1 MLAARVPLKRALSV
15 LPVGIAMGL
24 LVMVLALFRRD
35 CVPDIVL
42 EGFGMHVPLYLVV
55 ASLLLTMIGG
65 LAGFFVVPMNALL
78 QYRGHVLMSAGHSI
92 AVQNFNEN
100 LSVLAMLC
108 VYAVLVRYDLSVPT
122 IIILFGLFVVGSMLL
137 VMRRHRM
144 NMRRAATRST
154 LIREGRH

>member
-1 MLAARVPLKRALSV
+1 
-15 LPVGIAMGL
+15 
-24 LVMVLALFRRD
+24 
-35 CVPDIVL
+35 
-42 EGFGMHVPLYLVV
+42 VPLYLIV

-108 VYAVLVRYDLSVPT
+108 LYAVLVRYDLSVPT
-122 IIILFGLFVVGSMLL
+122 IIMLFGAFVITTMLL
-137 VMRRHRM
+137 IMRRHRM
-144 NMRRAATRST
+144 NMRRSENDPLT
-154 LIREGRH
+154 LIREVRH